1 MRDRPDGADLL
12 AIARQVL
19 REDLIEALPAERRY
33 EALMAANAMAIAS
46 RQLAVGEA
54 PELDELKRLAKLLGV
69 SVPTDA
75 GNRDAVR
82 NSLSALYARLCS
94 AIRRGQM
101 DPGTPDHAETH
112 AFLVDVARAKVAESN
127 PRYLESQTA
136 SAGS

>member
-12 AIARQVL
+12 AIARKVL

-33 EALMAANAMAIAS
+33 EALMAANAMAIAA
-46 RQLAVGEA
+46 RQLAAGEGL
-54 PELDELKRLAKLLGV
+54 ERDELNRLAKLLGE
-69 SVPTDA
+69 SAPADA

-82 NSLSALYARLCS
+82 NSLSAFYARLCS
-94 AIRRGQM
+94 AIRRGQL
-101 DPGTPDHAETH
+101 DPGTPDHAEAH

-127 PRYLESQTA
+127 PRYLESKTA